1 MNASSLSAGKRD
13 PLLIAARVI
22 AIVLIV
28 IMAIAIGAL
37 AIAAP
42 AVVVKQADVLAELTA
57 EGYVGSGAIVWA
69 IAGIILLAIVPL
81 ALIITFLRTGIAMID
96 TVAAGDPFVPDNAQR
111 LSRMGWLV
119 LAVQASA
126 LPIGALAVWL
136 GQRVPQADIDA
147 DFDVSGSGLIL
158 ALVLFILARIFRH
171 GAAMR
176 EELEGTV

>member
-1 MNASSLSAGKRD
+1 MTATSLPAGKRD
-13 PLLIAARVI
+13 PLLIAARII

-37 AIAAP
+37 LIAAP
-42 AVVVKQADVLAELTA
+42 AVLVKQADVLAELAA
-57 EGYVGSGAIVWA
+57 EGYAGGGAIVWA

-81 ALIITFLRTGIAMID
+81 TLIITFLRTGIAMID
-96 TVAAGDPFVPDNAQR
+96 TVEAGDPFVPDNAQR

-119 LAVQASA
+119 LAVQAST

-136 GQRVPQADIDA
+136 EQRVPQAEIDA
-147 DFDVSGSGLIL
+147 DFDISGSGLIL